1 MGPDA
6 GISGVVV
13 FIVLVTNRVVV
24 RDLEVLVPPNSMVF
38 RHASFWTCPR
48 KHFYLILLYFLGRL
62 GFGVKSRW
70 SDVVVF

>member
-38 RHASFWTCPR
+38 RHASFWTMSQEA
-48 KHFYLILLYFLGRL
+48 LLPKIIVFLGQTW
-62 GFGVKSRW
+62 VW
-70 SDVVVF
+70 S

>member
-1 MGPDA
+1 MVA
-6 GISGVVV
+6 NVGITRFCQ
-13 FIVLVTNRVVV
+13 FIISITNQVAV

-48 KHFYLILLYFLGRL
+48 KHFYQILLYFSGRL

>member
-24 RDLEVLVPPNSMVF
+24 RDLEVLTPPNSMVF

-48 KHFYLILLYFLGRL
+48 KHFYQILSYFSDRL

>member
-48 KHFYLILLYFLGRL
+48 KHFYPILL
-62 GFGVKSRW
+62 
-70 SDVVVF
+70 

>member
-24 RDLEVLVPPNSMVF
+24 RVLEVSAPPNLMVF

-48 KHFYLILLYFLGRL
+48 KHFYPILLYFSGRL